1 MTVKLPI
8 LDGVILVCAW
18 CPGFD
23 PDTQAPHTSHGIC
36 PACASK
42 LIATARDGATD
53 CPACDGTGEV
63 ALDGDG
69 DDVMLCPRCG
79 GEGGGR

>member
-18 CPGFD
+18 CPDFD
-23 PDTQAPHTSHGIC
+23 PSAPQANTSHGIC
-36 PACASK
+36 PACAAK
-42 LIATARDGATD
+42 LIATARDGADD

-63 ALDGDG
+63 ALDVDG
-69 DDVMLCPRCG
+69 DDAMVCPRCG
-79 GEGGGR
+79 GGGGR